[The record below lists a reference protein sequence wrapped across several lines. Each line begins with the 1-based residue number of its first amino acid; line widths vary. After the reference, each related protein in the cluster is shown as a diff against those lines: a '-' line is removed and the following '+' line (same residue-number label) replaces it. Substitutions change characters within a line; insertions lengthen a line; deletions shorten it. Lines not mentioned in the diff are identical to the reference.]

1 MLILTIETCTDT
13 STLGLVRD
21 GAVIAEAAF
30 PGRYTLAR
38 RMLLRLEWLLQECE
52 LSKAD
57 IEAVAVSLGPGSF
70 TGVRIGA
77 AVAKTL
83 AQWRQ
88 IPLLGISTLE
98 ALAYPFR
105 QCRHTLLAPIINAR
119 RAQAYLALFY
129 SEGGMLLRQTADL
142 VLSAEPLAAL
152 LHEHRGACCQ
162 TLLIGMTEG
171 LPEAFQH
178 HFTGSVAPVRSLVTP
193 HALAALAQQR
203 LTRGEQDD
211 PMTLAPIYLRS
222 PAD

>member
-21 GAVIAEAAF
+21 GVVLAEAAF

-52 LSKAD
+52 LTKAE
-57 IEAVAVSLGPGSF
+57 IEAVALSLGPGSF

-105 QCRHTLLAPIINAR
+105 HCGHALLAPIINAR
-119 RAQAYLALFY
+119 RAQVYLALFY
-129 SEGGMLLRQTADL
+129 SEGGLLLRQTADL
-142 VLSAEPLAAL
+142 VLSAEPVSAL
-152 LHEHRGACCQ
+152 LREHGGAFSQ
-162 TLLIGMTEG
+162 TLLIGVTEG

-178 HFTGSVAPVRSLVTP
+178 LFTGSAAPVRSLVTP
-193 HALAALAQQR
+193 HALAALAQER
-203 LTRGEQDD
+203 LARGEQDD
-211 PMTLAPIYLRS
+211 PMTLAPIYLRNA
-222 PAD
+222 AD